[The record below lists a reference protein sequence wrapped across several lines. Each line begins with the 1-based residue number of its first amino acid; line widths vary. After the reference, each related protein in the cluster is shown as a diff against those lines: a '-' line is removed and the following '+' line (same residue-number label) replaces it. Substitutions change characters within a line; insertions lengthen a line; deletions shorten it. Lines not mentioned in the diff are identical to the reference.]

1 MSTHDITRQ
10 PSGQPTG
17 GQFAETS
24 KPASG
29 VNLSPP
35 GQAPEGIQ
43 PWELLEAIRG
53 GTDWDVETVAIRDN
67 WGAKDW
73 EEWEDAREQADLEDA
88 RSGGSVQHEGVTA
101 GVYTSDIDG
110 ALVVQV
116 DTEDAHGRHIRIVVN
131 DGEPV
136 YDGDPEK
143 DETIEQKVY
152 GYSPAG
158 PAAQLDKVMDEYQRM
173 TVRIEKL
180 SAQVVAS
187 TVRAELPEAKYLSL
201 EESDQGD
208 YWDGAAILDT
218 ERNVIGHWSDIDAEN
233 DDAIALSNLR
243 PDASYEF
250 IPPRSDD
257 RKLLD
262 LDLAA
267 QYGRNARARATL
279 NARAHQN

>member
-1 MSTHDITRQ
+1 MSTHDVAWRSPARQ

-43 PWELLEAIRG
+43 PWELMEAIRSG
-53 GTDWDVETVAIRDN
+53 AVWDVETVAIRDN

-73 EEWEDAREQADLEDA
+73 DEWEDAREQAELEEA
-88 RSGGSVQHEGVTA
+88 RAESVQYEGLTA
-101 GVYTSDIDG
+101 GVHTSEIDG

-116 DTEDAHGRHIRIVVN
+116 DTEEGAKGRNIRIVVN
-131 DGEPV
+131 DGDPV
-136 YDGDPEK
+136 YDGNPEQ
-143 DETIEQKVY
+143 DETVEQKVY
-152 GYSPAG
+152 GHSPAG
-158 PAAQLDKVMDEYQRM
+158 PAHQLDKVMDEYHRM
-173 TVRIEKL
+173 TMRMEQL
-180 SAQVVAS
+180 SAQVVAGA
-187 TVRAELPEAKYLSL
+187 VRAELPEARYVSL

-208 YWDGAAILDT
+208 YWDGAAILDA

-262 LDLAA
+262 LDLAG
-267 QYGRNARARATL
+267 QYGRN
-279 NARAHQN
+279 